1 MQNYDSQKKLVNSQ
15 VFTIISVVFFFV
27 VALINL
33 VSTNILSTQGISVSQ
48 SEAEILSL
56 EKQNHFLS
64 VKIEESTKLSGI
76 EQLAKKQGFVR
87 VNNLVFA
94 PTPATVAL
102 R

>member
-1 MQNYDSQKKLVNSQ
+1 MQNYDSQKKLINPQ
-15 VFTIISVVFFFV
+15 IITIISVVFFFV
-27 VALINL
+27 VALVNL

-48 SEAEILSL
+48 SEAEILNL

-64 VKIEESTKLSGI
+64 VKIEESTKLSDI